1 MLLSVII
8 NYIVGK
14 YINYVTS
21 SHVSFGDVG
30 LCCDMLH
37 YLDFVTLRYFVT
49 LCYVKL

>member
-8 NYIVGK
+8 NLNIVGK

-37 YLDFVTLRYFVT
+37 
-49 LCYVKL
+49 